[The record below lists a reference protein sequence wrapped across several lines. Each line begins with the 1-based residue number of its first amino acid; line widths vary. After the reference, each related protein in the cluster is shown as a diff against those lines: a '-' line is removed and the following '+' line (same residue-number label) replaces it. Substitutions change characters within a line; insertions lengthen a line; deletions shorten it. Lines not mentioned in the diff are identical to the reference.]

1 MARRNG
7 SLTLTESVFS
17 ELRTDIL
24 SGHLSPGS
32 PLLPGELK
40 IRFDVSIAVVR
51 EALTRL
57 AAQGLAKQS
66 PNYGFT
72 VMTLSKSDLEDII
85 EARSINEGAALR
97 QSISKGDVLW
107 ESNIIAL
114 HHQLEQTPEY
124 SSNDKTRINDD
135 WSLIHSN
142 FHRSLIEACD
152 NQILLDI
159 CDRLWNMSELYRNW
173 SVPRDSNRPIA
184 NEHKALMQAA
194 LDRDINHA
202 IDLFN
207 AHIQLTI
214 DILIDHDKSEHK

>member
-24 SGHLSPGS
+24 LGNLSPGS
-32 PLLPGELK
+32 PLMPGELK
-40 IRFDVSIAVVR
+40 MRFDVSIAVVR

-72 VMTLSKSDLEDII
+72 VMTLSKSDLENIF
-85 EARSINEGAALR
+85 EARRINEGAALR
-97 QSISKGDVLW
+97 LSISKGDVLW

-124 SSNDKTRINDD
+124 SSDDKTRVNDD
-135 WSLIHSN
+135 WSSIHSK
-142 FHRSLIEACD
+142 FHHALIEACD
-152 NQILLDI
+152 NPILLDI

-173 SVPRDSNRPIA
+173 SVHRDNNRPIVA
-184 NEHKALMQAA
+184 EHKALMQAA
-194 LDRDINHA
+194 LDRDSNHA

-214 DILIDHDKSEHK
+214 DILIDYNNSVDK

>member
-24 SGHLSPGS
+24 SGRLSPGS
-32 PLLPGELK
+32 PLMPGELK

-85 EARSINEGAALR
+85 EARKINEGAALR
-97 QSISKGDVLW
+97 LSISKGDILW

-114 HHQLEQTPEY
+114 QHQLEQTPEY
-124 SSNDKTRINDD
+124 SQNDKTRISDD
-135 WSLIHSN
+135 WSLLHSK
-142 FHRSLIEACD
+142 FHRTLIEACD

-159 CDRLWNMSELYRNW
+159 CDRLWNMSELYRSW
-173 SVPRDSNRPIA
+173 SVPRDNNRPIA

-194 LDRDINHA
+194 LDRDINNA
-202 IDLFN
+202 VDLFN
-207 AHIQLTI
+207 THIQLTI
-214 DILIDHDKSEHK
+214 DILIDYD